1 MRFLPVSDT
10 AVVVELADLGETTR
24 FFTAL
29 LVADLPGVREVVP
42 AARTVLVVFDPRTT
56 TPAELVARLRAVEP
70 VSEVAA
76 GTRSVTVDVRYDGQ
90 DLDEVAALLGC
101 SAGELVRRHQAATWT
116 VAFTGYAPGFG
127 YLVGDDALFDV
138 PRRPSP
144 RTRIPAGS
152 VGLAGTFSGVYP
164 RESPG
169 GWQLIGRTDA
179 VLWDIDRDP
188 PALFAP
194 GTTVRF
200 QQVDR
205 EVVVA
210 RAPEPE
216 PVASEFSV
224 EVVAPGVQLLLQDLG
239 RPGHLAEGVAASGVA
254 DRGALATANRA
265 VGNSPGT
272 AVLELA
278 GGGAAL
284 RFTGAGVVSLA
295 GADVDAVLRSADG
308 VRFPVPRAQPAAVED
323 GDELRLG
330 AQSAGLRSVVA
341 VRGGFHVPAALGSSA
356 TDTLSGVGPRPLA
369 AGDRVALHGPAAA
382 PHAVDPGPHPLPALP
397 RRGEVVELDVVLGPR
412 TDWFTDDAVASLLA
426 QEWEVTVRSDR
437 VGLRLA
443 GTPLER
449 RRDGELPSEGA
460 VTGAIQVPPDG
471 QPVLF
476 GPDHPLTGGYPVVGA
491 VVDAH
496 LDLVGQLPPGARVRF
511 RPRAPFAPL

>member
-1 MRFLPVSDT
+1 MRFLPASDT
-10 AVVVELADLGETTR
+10 AVVVELSDLDETTR
-24 FFTAL
+24 LFTAL
-29 LVADLPGVREVVP
+29 LAADLPGVREVVP
-42 AARTVLVVFDPRTT
+42 AARTILLVLDPRATS
-56 TPAELVARLRAVEP
+56 PADVVDRVRAVEP
-70 VSEVAA
+70 SKELVAS
-76 GTRSVTVDVRYDGQ
+76 GRSVTLDVRYDGQ
-90 DLDEVAALLGC
+90 DLDEVAGLLGC
-101 SAGELVRRHQAATWT
+101 SGEELVRRHQAATWT

-127 YLVGDDALFDV
+127 YLVGDDPLFDV
-138 PRRPSP
+138 PRRSSP

-179 VLWDIDRDP
+179 VMWDIDRDP
-188 PALFAP
+188 PALFGP

-200 QQVDR
+200 QQVERDL
-205 EVVVA
+205 VVL
-210 RAPEPE
+210 RAPDPE
-216 PVASEFSV
+216 PVASPFSV
-224 EVVAPGVQLLLQDLG
+224 DVVSPGVQLLLQDLG
-239 RPGHLAEGVAASGVA
+239 RPGHLAEGVAASGAA
-254 DRGALATANRA
+254 DRGALRCANRA

-278 GGGAAL
+278 GGGAVL
-284 RFTGAGVVSLA
+284 RFTGAGVLALA
-295 GADVDAVLRSADG
+295 GADTDASVVAADG
-308 VRFPVPRAQPAAVED
+308 TRLPVPAAQPVAVED

-330 AQSAGLRSVVA
+330 AQRSGVRTVVA
-341 VRGGFHVPAALGSSA
+341 VRGGPAVPAALGSLA

-369 AGDRVALHGPAAA
+369 AGDRLALHGPAAA
-382 PHAVDPGPHPLPALP
+382 PHAVDPGPHPVAELP
-397 RRGEVVELDVVLGPR
+397 RRGQVVELDVVLGPR
-412 TDWFTDDAVASLLA
+412 TDWFTDEAVASLLA
-426 QEWEVTVRSDR
+426 QEWEVTPRSDR

-449 RRDGELPSEGA
+449 RRAGELPSEGA

-476 GPDHPLTGGYPVVGA
+476 GPDHPLTGGYPVIGA

-511 RPRAPFAPL
+511 RSRAPFADL

>member
-10 AVVVELADLGETTR
+10 AVVVELPDLDETTR
-24 FFTAL
+24 VFTAL
-29 LVADLPGVREVVP
+29 LATDLPGVREVVP
-42 AARTVLVVFDPRTT
+42 AARTILLVLDPRTT
-56 TPAELVARLRAVEP
+56 SPAEVVERVRAVEP
-70 VSEVAA
+70 ASEVAA
-76 GTRSVTVDVRYDGQ
+76 TGRSVSIDVRYDGQ
-90 DLDEVAALLGC
+90 DLDEVADLLGC
-101 SAGELVRRHQAATWT
+101 SPGELVRRHQAATWT

-127 YLVGDDALFDV
+127 YLVGDDPLFDV
-138 PRRPSP
+138 PRRSSP

-179 VLWDIDRDP
+179 VMWDLDRDP

-200 QQVDR
+200 REVDR
-205 EVVVA
+205 DLVTP
-210 RAPEPE
+210 RAPQPE
-216 PVASEFSV
+216 PVASEFSL
-224 EVVAPGVQLLLQDLG
+224 EVVSPGVQLLLQDLG
-239 RPGHLAEGVAASGVA
+239 RPGHLAEGVAPSGVA
-254 DRGALATANRA
+254 DRGALRTANRA
-265 VGNSPGT
+265 VGNPADA

-278 GGGAAL
+278 GGGAVL
-284 RFTGAGVVSLA
+284 RFTGPGVLALA
-295 GADVDAVLRSADG
+295 GAGADACLVADG
-308 VRFPVPRAQPAAVED
+308 TRLPVPAAQPVAVED

-330 AQSAGLRSVVA
+330 APRSGLRTVVA
-341 VRGGFHVPAALGSSA
+341 VRGGFAVPTALGSLA
-356 TDTLSGVGPRPLA
+356 TDTLSGVGPHPLA
-369 AGDRVALHGPAAA
+369 AGDVLALHGPAAA
-382 PHAVDPGPHPLPALP
+382 PHAVDPGPHPVADLP
-397 RRGEVVELDVVLGPR
+397 RAGDLVELDVVLGPR
-412 TDWFTDDAVASLLA
+412 TDWFTAASVESLVG
-426 QEWEVTVRSDR
+426 QEWEVTPRSDR

-449 RRDGELPSEGA
+449 QVEGELPSEGA

-496 LDLVGQLPPGARVRF
+496 LDLLGQLPPGARVRF
-511 RPRAPFAPL
+511 RPRAPFTDL